1 MTKQSTHTLIIG
13 AGAAGMM
20 AAAVAGQG
28 GARVLLIDHALKI
41 GEKIR
46 ISGGGRCNFTNTALD
61 GTDASKFFVSQN
73 PRFVRS
79 AMSAYTAGDFMTL
92 LKKHRVT
99 FHEKH
104 KGQLFCDVSAQDV
117 IDVLKA
123 ECDAGGVLWRTG
135 CSVTSVRSV
144 SDGSGARFEVETS
157 TAGTW
162 RCVNLVVATGGLS
175 IPAIGASGF
184 GYALAEQFGHSIV
197 PTAPALVPLTFA
209 LWAVNGWSELAGLSL
224 PVRISV
230 GEGKKAISFDEDIL
244 FSHKGLTGPAV
255 LQISSYW
262 SAGAAISLNLASDA
276 DVAAA
281 LCEGKFGARVQLD
294 TALAQLLPAL
304 PKRLLAHIIALPE
317 FAQYAKHKWAD
328 VPDKVL
334 KALAQHLNNWQLMPS
349 GSEGYNKAEVTRGGV
364 CVNELKPA
372 TMGSRLCDGLY
383 FVGEVV
389 DVTGWLGG
397 YNFQWA
403 WASGVAAGRA
413 ILADV

>member
-1 MTKQSTHTLIIG
+1 MTQHHTHTLIIG

-28 GARVLLIDHALKI
+28 GARVLLIDHAAKI

-46 ISGGGRCNFTNTALD
+46 ISGGGRCNFTNTVLD
-61 GTDASKFFVSQN
+61 GSDASRFFVSQN

-79 AMSAYTAGDFMTL
+79 AMSAYTAGDFMAL

-117 IDVLKA
+117 IDVLRT
-123 ECDAGGVLWRTG
+123 ECDAGGVEWRTA
-135 CSVTSVRSV
+135 CSVTHVRAV
-144 SDGSGARFEVETS
+144 TDAAEARFEIETS

-197 PTAPALVPLTFA
+197 PTAAALVPLTFA
-209 LWAVNGWSELAGLSL
+209 QWAQNGWSALAGLSL

-230 GEGKKAISFDEDIL
+230 GVGKKSISFDEDIL

-262 SAGAAISLNLASDA
+262 SAGVAISLNLASDV
-276 DVAAA
+276 DVEAA
-281 LCEGKFGARVQLD
+281 LCSGKYGARVQLD

-304 PKRLLAHIIALPE
+304 PKRLLAHILALPE
-317 FAQYAKHKWAD
+317 FAQYAKRKWAD

-349 GSEGYNKAEVTRGGV
+349 GSEGYKKAEVTRGGV
-364 CVNELKPA
+364 NVKELHSA
-372 TMGSRLCDGLY
+372 SMASRLCDGLY

-403 WASGVAAGRA
+403 WSSGVAAGRS
-413 ILADV
+413 IVADL